1 MYERATTIMQQL
13 CHLDIKPWV
22 IWIKRLA
29 KVNPSNHEPRIFC
42 FQKKK
47 KKCNADAVKLHKNAI
62 TNNFHQV
69 SGNKDMALYG
79 VMGENILS

>member
-47 KKCNADAVKLHKNAI
+47 KNA
-62 TNNFHQV
+62 TQMQSNFHQV

>member
-1 MYERATTIMQQL
+1 MNQEYS
-13 CHLDIKPWV
+13 V
-22 IWIKRLA
+22 
-29 KVNPSNHEPRIFC
+29 S
-42 FQKKK
+42 KKK
-47 KKCNADAVKLHKNAI
+47 KKKYKAEAGKIHKNAI

>member
-1 MYERATTIMQQL
+1 MNQEYS
-13 CHLDIKPWV
+13 V
-22 IWIKRLA
+22 
-29 KVNPSNHEPRIFC
+29 S
-42 FQKKK
+42 KKK
-47 KKCNADAVKLHKNAI
+47 KMQRRCKLHKNAI

>member
-1 MYERATTIMQQL
+1 MNQEYSVS
-13 CHLDIKPWV
+13 K
-22 IWIKRLA
+22 K
-29 KVNPSNHEPRIFC
+29 
-42 FQKKK
+42 KKK

>member
-13 CHLDIKPWV
+13 CHLDIKPGV

-29 KVNPSNHEPRIFC
+29 KVNPSHHEPRIFC

-47 KKCNADAVKLHKNAI
+47 KNA
-62 TNNFHQV
+62 TQMQSNFTKMQ
-69 SGNKDMALYG
+69 
-79 VMGENILS
+79 

>member
-29 KVNPSNHEPRIFC
+29 KVNPSNHEPRILFP
-42 FQKKK
+42 KKK